1 MAKYAPCYGG
11 LIPPLCVKHM
21 KVILSNKWLRFVVL
35 LGLGIMVGAI
45 ILFMLSRF
53 YNFGTLEFVLIAV
66 AITLLGDFVVAWN
79 NERAIQQGKV
89 KLHNDI
95 LGQAATVI
103 ESFSSTDS
111 GFRGKV
117 ALSGERWAA
126 NSSAPL
132 TEGETVQVRAREG
145 LVLSVER
152 NA

>member
-1 MAKYAPCYGG
+1 
-11 LIPPLCVKHM
+11 M
-21 KVILSNKWLRFVVL
+21 KVILSNRWLRFVVP
-35 LGLGIMVGAI
+35 LGLGVLVGVV
-45 ILFMLSRF
+45 ILFTLSRF
-53 YNFGTLEFVLIAV
+53 YDFGTLEFVLIAV
-66 AITLLGDFVVAWN
+66 VITFLGDFVIAWN

-95 LGQAATVI
+95 LGQEATVI
-103 ESFSSTDS
+103 ESFSPTNS

-126 NSSAPL
+126 SSSAAL

-152 NA
+152 HA